1 MFKRL
6 TLSLLTLAALQVAP
20 SLLMAQEAVAAKPAP
35 ITYIATGVDLRKC
48 AFPFCG
54 GFFVK
59 AVNQPLTQ
67 CADGT
72 WQKTCHAVVLNT
84 EALGWT
90 DEQRSAFADPFG
102 RGQALV
108 QGRLAAGEVQGIKT
122 PVLTVASAWQ
132 AQALSK
138 PVGTFYAVKSTGIV
152 CITTPCPSLAAT
164 RLNSKA
170 APTNPDLD
178 LSRTGASDEQIQA
191 SGQALATTGILTA
204 GTLVPSFSTD
214 YTGKTRRGTRL
225 IASEFYLPAKP

>member
-72 WQKTCHAVVLNT
+72 WQKTCHAVV
-84 EALGWT
+84 
-90 DEQRSAFADPFG
+90 
-102 RGQALV
+102 
-108 QGRLAAGEVQGIKT
+108 
-122 PVLTVASAWQ
+122 
-132 AQALSK
+132 
-138 PVGTFYAVKSTGIV
+138 
-152 CITTPCPSLAAT
+152 
-164 RLNSKA
+164 
-170 APTNPDLD
+170 PTSP
-178 LSRTGASDEQIQA
+178 
-191 SGQALATTGILTA
+191 
-204 GTLVPSFSTD
+204 
-214 YTGKTRRGTRL
+214 
-225 IASEFYLPAKP
+225 

>member
-20 SLLMAQEAVAAKPAP
+20 SLLMAQEAVVTKAAP

-54 GFFVK
+54 GYFVK

-72 WQKTCHAVVLNT
+72 WKKACHAVVLDT
-84 EALGWT
+84 KALGWT
-90 DEQRSAFADPFG
+90 DEQQSAFAGPFG
-102 RGQALV
+102 QGQALV
-108 QGRLAAGEVQGIKT
+108 QGQLATGEVQGIKT

-132 AQALSK
+132 GQALSK
-138 PVGTFYAVKSTGIV
+138 STGVFYAVRSTGIV

-164 RLNSKA
+164 RLNSRA
-170 APTNPDLD
+170 TPINPDLD
-178 LSRTGASDEQIQA
+178 LSRTGASDAQIEA
-191 SGQALATTGILTA
+191 AGQALATTGILTA
-204 GTLVPSFSTD
+204 GSLVPVYSTD

-225 IASEFYLPAKP
+225 VASEFYLPAKP